1 MMMIRFVN
9 NYEDLSTDKGSQF
22 KFHCDK
28 CGNGYMSRFQTSA
41 LGMASSFLNAA
52 SNLLGWG
59 HSAGNSAYEIQ
70 RAVGG
75 QAHDSA
81 LETAVEEG
89 KQHFHQCSRC
99 GKWVCPESCWN
110 APANQC
116 EECAPDF
123 QEELA
128 ASHAQAKAEAA
139 RQQLYEKARNTDYV
153 SGIDLSAGARINSP
167 NAFKPKA
174 PIDRNACPNCNHNL
188 GAAKFCPECGT
199 PAQTAKPSCQNCGCR
214 PDTQTKFCPDC
225 GTKM

>member
-1 MMMIRFVN
+1 MIRFVN
-9 NYEDLSTDKGSQF
+9 NYEDLSTDKGYQF

-28 CGNGYMSRFQTSA
+28 CGNGFMSRFQTSA
-41 LGMASSFLNAA
+41 IGVAGSLLNAA

-75 QAHDSA
+75 KAHDAA

-99 GKWVCPESCWN
+99 GKWVCPEVCWN
-110 APANQC
+110 ATANQC

-128 ASHAQAKAEAA
+128 ASQAQAKTEAA
-139 RQQLYEKARNTDYV
+139 RRQLYEKAQNTDYV
-153 SGIDLSAGARINSP
+153 SGIDMSADAQFASP
-167 NAFKPKA
+167 NASQPKEPRGQNSCA
-174 PIDRNACPNCNHNL
+174 SCGHDT

-199 PAQTAKPSCQNCGCR
+199 PAPKPKPACRNCGSQ
-214 PDTQTKFCPDC
+214 PETPTKFCPDC